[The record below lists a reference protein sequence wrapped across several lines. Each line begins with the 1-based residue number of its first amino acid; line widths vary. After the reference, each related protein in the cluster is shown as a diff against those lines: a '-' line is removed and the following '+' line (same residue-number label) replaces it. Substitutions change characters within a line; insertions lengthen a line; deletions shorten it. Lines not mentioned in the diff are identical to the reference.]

1 MRILIHQPSSN
12 VIRSFIIKH
21 KLKEIVEM
29 CNDIKSTFFGLEI
42 GGVLSFFYAKY
53 EAAELTMDG
62 KGGNI
67 YLTEKGRNNKY

>member
-42 GGVLSFFYAKY
+42 GGVLSFFMH